1 MREKRLLVSLVTWN
15 DELFLAGCL
24 EALARQTVPV
34 TVRIHDNA
42 SIDGTVEIARG
53 CGADVRLNST
63 NSGYAA
69 GHNLN
74 LRARGFDYAL
84 LLNADVKLAPDYI
97 RHLLAEM
104 ESRREVGMA
113 GGKLLRMDPEGRRT
127 LHQGVPVLDSTGIY
141 FTPSQRHFDRGSGLP
156 DRGQYDVPQFV
167 FGVTGA
173 AVLCR
178 RSLVDDLEER
188 SGEFLDED
196 FFAYREDAEL
206 AWRAQI
212 AGWKALY
219 VPVAVACHHRQ
230 VLPGRRRNLNP
241 LINYHSVKNRYLM
254 RMKNMGPAVWRRC
267 FPYAWLRDLGILIYL
282 LLFEWNSVPALGEA
296 WRARGRFRA
305 KRARLESSRR
315 VSDADIARWFSFTP
329 QARDLYNGSA
339 SGGGIEP

>member
-1 MREKRLLVSLVTWN
+1 MRENRVLVSLVTLN

-34 TVRIHDNA
+34 TIAIHDNA
-42 SIDGTVEIARG
+42 STDRTVEFARG
-53 CGADVRLNST
+53 CGAQVRLNSI

-74 LRARGFDYAL
+74 LEARGFDYAL

-97 RHLLAEM
+97 RQLIAEL

-113 GGKLLRMDPEGRRT
+113 GGKLLRMDPQGRRT
-127 LHQGVPVLDSTGIY
+127 LHEGVPVLDSTGIY
-141 FTPSQRHFDRGSGLP
+141 FTPFQRHFDRGGGLP
-156 DRGQYDVPQFV
+156 DRGQYDVRQFV

-173 AVLCR
+173 AVLCS

-188 SGEFLDED
+188 TGEFLDED

-219 VPVAVACHHRQ
+219 VPAAVACHHRH

-241 LINYHSVKNRYLM
+241 VINYHSVKNRYLM
-254 RMKNMGPAVWRRC
+254 RMKNMGPAVRRRC
-267 FPYAWLRDLGILIYL
+267 FPYAWLRDFGILVYL
-282 LLFEWNSVPALGEA
+282 LLFERSSVPALREA
-296 WRARGRFRA
+296 FRARGRFRA

-329 QARDLYNGSA
+329 QARDLYNGSE
-339 SGGGIEP
+339 SRGSEP

>member
-1 MREKRLLVSLVTWN
+1 MLVSLVTWN
-15 DELFLAGCL
+15 DERFLAGCL
-24 EALARQTVPV
+24 EALARQTAQF

-42 SIDGTVEIARG
+42 STDSTAEVARD
-53 CGADVRLNST
+53 CGVNVRLDST

-74 LRARGFDYAL
+74 LQARDFDYAL
-84 LLNADVKLAPDYI
+84 LLNADVKLEPDYMEQ
-97 RHLLAEM
+97 LLAEM
-104 ESRREVGMA
+104 ETRREVGMA
-113 GGKLLRMDPEGRRT
+113 GGKLLRLDARGGKT

-141 FTPSQRHFDRGSGLP
+141 FTPSQRHFDRGGGLP
-156 DRGQYDVPQFV
+156 DRGQYDVPEFV

-173 AVLCR
+173 AVLVR

-188 SGEFLDED
+188 TGEFLDED

-219 VPVAVACHHRQ
+219 VPAAVACHHRH
-230 VLPGRRRNLNP
+230 VLPARRRNLHP

-267 FPYAWLRDLGILIYL
+267 FPYAWIRDLGILIYL
-282 LLFEWNSVPALGEA
+282 LLFEWGSIPALWEA
-296 WRARGRFRA
+296 FSARHRFRA

-315 VSDADIARWFSFTP
+315 ISDSDIARWFSFTP
-329 QARDLYNGSA
+329 QARGLYDGTGG
-339 SGGGIEP
+339 GGGIEP